1 MPPNQQLQQ
10 PPYNQP
16 PAPQAPQDPYHFI
29 LNPEQPKRSS
39 SLGKPA
45 GLLFIVGAVAI
56 VVVLG
61 VVILSIAKGGGSS
74 SQPYVTVAQEQVE
87 IGRVAGLDL
96 DQVQGTNVKNFAT
109 TTELT
114 MATDSSTFTTFL
126 GKNGVKISKK
136 QLAAGMQ
143 STTDAQL
150 TSAISSNTLD
160 STLRATLQNELKQY
174 QTDLAKA
181 YRTTT
186 SNSTR
191 AMLKQLNTNAE
202 LLLTQSQQ

>member
-1 MPPNQQLQQ
+1 
-10 PPYNQP
+10 
-16 PAPQAPQDPYHFI
+16 
-29 LNPEQPKRSS
+29 
-39 SLGKPA
+39 
-45 GLLFIVGAVAI
+45 
-56 VVVLG
+56 
-61 VVILSIAKGGGSS
+61 
-74 SQPYVTVAQEQVE
+74 
-87 IGRVAGLDL
+87 
-96 DQVQGTNVKNFAT
+96 
-109 TTELT
+109 

-186 SNSTR
+186 SNSAR